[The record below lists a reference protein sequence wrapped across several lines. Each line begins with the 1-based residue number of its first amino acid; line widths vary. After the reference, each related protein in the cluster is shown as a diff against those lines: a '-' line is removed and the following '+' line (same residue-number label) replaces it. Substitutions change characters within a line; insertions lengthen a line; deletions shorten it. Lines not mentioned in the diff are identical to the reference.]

1 MRVITSS
8 EPVLFRIVSLSFP
21 PGTKIA
27 YCSIVSPTYLSSLF
41 SLSSSLEKADGL
53 GKPYDSRLATKL
65 TVRCR
70 RVRRSRNRTVEVWAK
85 RGVVFIANALSRIF
99 SLISKKR
106 ARFVRFGE
114 AE

>member
-1 MRVITSS
+1 MIRLVSFVNARYNVVRTRFISY
-8 EPVLFRIVSLSFP
+8 RIAFIPARRIYRPCFLVPQRS
-21 PGTKIA
+21 
-27 YCSIVSPTYLSSLF
+27 
-41 SLSSSLEKADGL
+41 EKADGL

-85 RGVVFIANALSRIF
+85 RGVVFIANAISHIF